1 LICAA
6 AAVSMKMK
14 FSVLLAGGKCSKF
27 ATGDIY
33 IVELLLAA
41 YLLYI
46 ILVFAIAFWL
56 AHPRARSLSSGATRI
71 WLRHAAVAVLVAAGP
86 ALPLI
91 FLDLLARIESV
102 RWQKQ
107 FDLNHA
113 KSVAWKNGLKF
124 SPGSARKD
132 IERALA
138 TIPKPYM
145 IQYAADVVEAAPYVP
160 RLDIKAKIVDELTQW
175 LNVAWTQ
182 DDLDAFANM
191 ADSNDLGLTALTVW
205 ARDRSALPAAA
216 SVCLQATLSFSQS
229 RDCQQTL
236 GNAVSL
242 WCRLDGVACETLSK
256 DVAFRKVVT
265 GMAGVSLQP

>member
-1 LICAA
+1 MTI
-6 AAVSMKMK
+6 K
-14 FSVLLAGGKCSKF
+14 FIPLLAGGKCSKF

-41 YLLYI
+41 YLIYVI
-46 ILVFAIAFWL
+46 VVCAVAFWL
-56 AHPRARSLSSGATRI
+56 AHRQARSVSSGATRI
-71 WLRHAAVAVLVAAGP
+71 WLLHAAIAVLVAAGP

-91 FLDLLARIESV
+91 YLDLRAHIESV

-160 RLDIKAKIVDELTQW
+160 RLEIKAKIVDELTQW
-175 LNVAWTQ
+175 LDAAWTQ
-182 DDLDAFANM
+182 DDLDAFSSM
-191 ADSNDLGLTALTVW
+191 ADSNDLGLTALTIW
-205 ARDRSALPAAA
+205 ARDRTALPAAA
-216 SVCLQATLSFSQS
+216 AVCLQATLSFSQS

-242 WCRLDGVACETLSK
+242 WCRRDGVSCETLSK
-256 DVAFRKVVT
+256 DAAFRKVVT
-265 GMAGVSLQP
+265 GMAGVALKP

>member
-1 LICAA
+1 
-6 AAVSMKMK
+6 MKMK
-14 FSVLLAGGKCSKF
+14 FSALFAGAKCSKF

-33 IVELLLAA
+33 IVEMLLAA
-41 YLLYI
+41 YLIYI
-46 ILVFAIAFWL
+46 IVVCAVAFWL
-56 AHPRARSLSSGATRI
+56 AQRRARSVSSGVTRI
-71 WLRHAAVAVLVAAGP
+71 WLRHAAIAVLFAAGP

-91 FLDLLARIESV
+91 YLDLRAHVESV

-145 IQYAADVVEAAPYVP
+145 IQYGADVLEAAPYVP
-160 RLDIKAKIVDELTQW
+160 RLDIKTKIVDELTQW

-182 DDLDAFANM
+182 DDLDAFASM
-191 ADSNDLGLTALTVW
+191 ADNNDLGLIALTLW
-205 ARDRSALPAAA
+205 ARDRTALPAAA
-216 SVCLQATLSFSQS
+216 AVCLQTTLSFSQS

-242 WCRLDGVACETLSK
+242 WCRQDGVGCETLSQ
-256 DVAFRKVVT
+256 DAAFRKVVT
-265 GMAGVSLQP
+265 GMAGVSMKP